1 MKELQKSFPQTSQR
15 RACRVL
21 DQPRSS
27 QRYEP
32 KVADDESRL
41 VKRMLELLG
50 ENPRFG
56 YRRIAALLRREG
68 WTLNNKRAWRLWKEE
83 GLKVP
88 RKKRKKRATGS
99 SENSCIRRRST
110 GKNDVWS
117 WDFIFDRTTN
127 GTQLKWLVIVDEF
140 TRECL
145 ALKVSRSIRSEDVID
160 TLAELF
166 AMRGVPNCI
175 RSDNGPEFVAKSLKR
190 WLEQLQVTTLFI
202 APGSPWENAFSES
215 FNSRFR
221 DEFLW
226 MQEFESVL
234 GD

>member
-1 MKELQKSFPQTSQR
+1 MP
-15 RACRVL
+15 
-21 DQPRSS
+21 
-27 QRYEP
+27 
-32 KVADDESRL
+32 DDESCL
-41 VKRMLELLG
+41 VKRMLELVR
-50 ENPRFG
+50 EQPRFG

-68 WTLNNKRAWRLWKEE
+68 WADSNKRAWRLWKKE

-88 RKKRKKRATGS
+88 QKKRKKRATGS
-99 SENSCIRRRST
+99 SANSFIRRRST

-145 ALKVSRSIRSEDVID
+145 AMKVSRSIRSEDVID

-175 RSDNGPEFVAKSLKR
+175 RSDKGPEFVMSALAA
-190 WLEQLQVTTLFI
+190 T
-202 APGSPWENAFSES
+202 AN
-215 FNSRFR
+215 
-221 DEFLW
+221 
-226 MQEFESVL
+226 
-234 GD
+234 